1 MVKCEVRRLLTLY
14 QKKHNLLPEF
24 RITWSIAFHEAAEKE
39 FLAQPQDIQ
48 ARFER
53 IKALIEAYGLERL
66 PGKYAKH
73 LQGPIWEFRLK
84 GRDGIGRALYVTL
97 SGQRIV
103 VVRVFIKKTQKT
115 PRRELELAVARTK
128 ELS

>member
-1 MVKCEVRRLLTLY
+1 M
-14 QKKHNLLPEF
+14 
-24 RITWSIAFHEAAEKE
+24 TWSIAFHAAAEKE

-53 IKALIEAYGLERL
+53 IKVMIEAYGLERV

-73 LQGPIWEFRLK
+73 LRGPIWEFRLK
-84 GRDGIGRALYVTL
+84 GKDGIARALYVTL

-103 VVRVFIKKTQKT
+103 VVRVFTKKTQKT
-115 PRRELELAVARTK
+115 PRRELDLAIARIE